1 MPSTLRTEIK
11 SFSTKEGNTSS
22 SLFNFS
28 QILQRPT
35 SATKH
40 HGERRPQ
47 DRSARSRDLSCLYEQ
62 ALRSRRSANGRGATD
77 QHSGQRIRPRPT
89 HQNRKK
95 HKHRR
100 VGRFNHGI
108 HHVRE
113 MVQPPR
119 RSGYASHSPYH
130 PPISF
135 IYHTNPLQ
143 ATASPKAIGT
153 PSASCSTTPISPA
166 SASHTALTP

>member
-1 MPSTLRTEIK
+1 MPSLLRADIK

-35 SATKH
+35 STAKQ

-47 DRSARSRDLSCLYEQ
+47 YRSARSRDSSCLYEQ
-62 ALRSRRSANGRGATD
+62 ALRSRGSANGWSPTGR
-77 QHSGQRIRPRPT
+77 HCRKRICPRPT
-89 HQNRKK
+89 HQDRKE
-95 HKHRR
+95 HQHRR
-100 VGRFNHGI
+100 LGRFNHGI

-119 RSGYASHSPYH
+119 HSGYASHSPYH

-135 IYHTNPLQ
+135 IFHTNPLQ
-143 ATASPKAIGT
+143 ATASPKATGT
-153 PSASCSTTPISPA
+153 PSANCSTTPTSPA
-166 SASHTALTP
+166 SASHTALMP